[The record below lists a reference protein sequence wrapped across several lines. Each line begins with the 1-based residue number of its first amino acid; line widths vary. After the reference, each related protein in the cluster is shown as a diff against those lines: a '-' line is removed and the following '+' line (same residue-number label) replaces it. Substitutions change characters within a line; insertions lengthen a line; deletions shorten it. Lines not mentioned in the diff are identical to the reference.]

1 MVPTARQTYPAL
13 LLVAAGLILGPART
27 AGAFSPRTQANI
39 AEEAAHLA
47 PPDLKRQ
54 LLKHVGELRRGTA
67 APFGDGD
74 ATRHFEN
81 PDGSGQLSR
90 AIQAESERAI
100 EAIRAQRPFA
110 EIVYHLG
117 VVAHY
122 VADANNPLN
131 ASNVDGSERRYF
143 GDYLGYVET
152 VSPRLPLVFYGFA
165 DRRLD
170 RPMARLAARALAR
183 SRRLYP
189 LVGEEYRRVRFRP
202 GLSAFD
208 DRSTAFALASLSF
221 SHAVTDV
228 AQAFHWIWLEGGG
241 GDPRR
246 RLDPIDSHLRALP
259 RRTERQAQ

>member
-1 MVPTARQTYPAL
+1 MPTARQTLPGL
-13 LLVAAGLILGPART
+13 LLVAAALSLGSARPAT
-27 AGAFSPRTQANI
+27 AFSPRTQATI

-47 PPDLKRQ
+47 PPDLRRQ
-54 LLKHVGELRRGTA
+54 MLKHVAELRRGTA
-67 APFGDGD
+67 APFADGNPP
-74 ATRHFEN
+74 RHFEN
-81 PDGSGQLSR
+81 PDGSGELTR
-90 AIQAESERAI
+90 AIQIESERAI
-100 EAIRAQRPFA
+100 EAIRTQRPFA
-110 EIVYHLG
+110 DIVYHLG

-131 ASNVDGSERRYF
+131 ASNADSSERRYF

-189 LVGEEYRRVRFRP
+189 LVGEEYRRVRFQPARA
-202 GLSAFD
+202 AFD
-208 DRSTAFALASLSF
+208 DRSTAFAVASLSF

-241 GDPRR
+241 GDTRR
-246 RLDPIDSHLRALP
+246 RLDPLDSRLRALP